1 MLWTPFAKEAS
12 PKRHSE
18 LNTADIGNIGDTDR
32 RLPSEQTTHIIVA
45 FGSASLKA
53 ALCNK

>member
-18 LNTADIGNIGDTDR
+18 LNAADIGNIGDTDR